1 MLGAI
6 LPQAGKRYDSAMK
19 FRAAVLAVG
28 LVVAHAADA
37 PRSADSLMERA
48 KAEAAQTH
56 RAIWLM
62 FDASW

>member
-6 LPQAGKRYDSAMK
+6 LPQAGKRYHPAMK
-19 FRAAVLAVG
+19 HWAVVMAVG
-28 LVVAHAADA
+28 LAIAHAADA
-37 PRSADSLMERA
+37 PRSAESLMESA